1 MNEFSYKHQLNMEIL
16 QRRQVVKR
24 KEKQRS
30 LKNLKRINLENKFL
44 VLHGSQIVQ
53 KILCV

>member
-30 LKNLKRINLENKFL
+30 LKNLKRINLGNKSL
-44 VLHGSQIVQ
+44 VLGECGFTAI
-53 KILCV
+53 